1 MLPVRSVS
9 DPRNKFA
16 EISEDVHEGGRPV
29 ILTRNGRG
37 DMVVMSMESFEEPS
51 FHPEVLVALRKAE
64 REAAISENASRLTR
78 SSWKPAQLSQEPRA
92 WNPAV
97 YRAEILPSAR
107 CGVVEAVRYM
117 AQTLGSPQATERF
130 LD

>member
-1 MLPVRSVS
+1 MQPVRPVS
-9 DPRNKFA
+9 DLRNKFA

-64 REAAISENASRLTR
+64 CETAITEKRFSLDEVLLEA
-78 SSWKPAQLSQEPRA
+78 RA
-92 WNPAV
+92 AV
-97 YRAEILPSAR
+97 ARATS
-107 CGVVEAVRYM
+107 VESGRV
-117 AQTLGSPQATERF
+117 
-130 LD
+130 